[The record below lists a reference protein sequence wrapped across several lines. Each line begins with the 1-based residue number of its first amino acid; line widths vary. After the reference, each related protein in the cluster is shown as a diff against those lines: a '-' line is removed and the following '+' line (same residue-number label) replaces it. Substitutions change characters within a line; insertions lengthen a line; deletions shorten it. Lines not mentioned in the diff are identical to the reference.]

1 MKYLLIFVFN
11 LMLFGNLNAQEF
23 ISHKVEKNESLKSLA
38 RQYNTSVLTLKKLNP
53 NIDDFNEIESQNV
66 LVPQNQN
73 FEFSPSLELR
83 AYEVSPKE
91 TLYSISRKYNLKV
104 KDLVKYNPYLADREL
119 NMNDVLRIPVY
130 KVDNEDLDFNQS
142 VKNSQFSTLMHL
154 VLPKETKYGISKKY
168 GLSISELENLNP
180 GIEEEEIQP
189 GQFLKIQRKSYA
201 QKELPKAKN
210 KDYKFLELKSSSSLK
225 SILDEYEVTKE
236 ELFEVNP
243 SLKNE
248 GVSDGLVIKIPQF
261 EDASKTEYKK
271 LNLEE
276 ELQYFSTKTIGLM
289 LPFSMD
295 KFRNDT
301 INPEKLIKKDK
312 LLQISLDFYE
322 GVQMAIDSAR
332 AKNINVNLKVFD
344 TKRNPNRVQKI
355 IEHDFSNYDAVVGPL
370 LDENLKIVSSAL
382 LKDSIPVITPL
393 VNPDFEFYNLF
404 KTLPEPS
411 AMQEALIS
419 YINSTKD
426 SVNLIVLADSLSQNI
441 ERKYAYTF
449 PDAKFVEQE
458 DGEYLQKS
466 DLKPHLVKD
475 KTNWFILETESL
487 GIAESAVS
495 FLKSFQRDDY
505 KVRLFTSNR
514 SSFYED
520 EISNYYLSDLNF
532 TFPSVSK
539 FYLDID
545 EGNFSTNYK
554 NEHGYYPNRYVI
566 RGFDVMYDLLLRL
579 ASSENLYEST
589 IFNGYTEYFENKFHY
604 TQNEFSIGYSN
615 DAIYLIQYLK
625 NLDTAL
631 IDLES
636 ILKAAAE

>member
-1 MKYLLIFVFN
+1 
-11 LMLFGNLNAQEF
+11 MLWGGLDAQEF
-23 ISHKVEKNESLKSLA
+23 ISHKVEKNESLKSIS
-38 RQYNTSVLTLKKLNP
+38 RQYDISVAKLQKLNP
-53 NIDDFNEIESQNV
+53 NLSDFKNIKGQNV
-66 LVPQNQN
+66 LVPKNKN
-73 FEFSPSLELR
+73 FEFGSSLELR

-104 KDLVKYNPYLADREL
+104 KDLVKFNPYLADREL

-189 GQFLKIQRKSYA
+189 GQFLKIQRQSYT
-201 QKELPKAKN
+201 QEELPQSN
-210 KDYKFLELKSSSSLK
+210 DEDYKFLELNRSNSLK
-225 SILDEYEVTKE
+225 SILDEYEVSE
-236 ELFEVNP
+236 EQLFEVNP

-248 GVSDGLVIKIPQF
+248 GIRDGLVIKIPQF
-261 EDASKTEYKK
+261 KAPAESEYKK

-276 ELQYFSTKTIGLM
+276 NLQHFDTKTIGLM

-295 KFRNDT
+295 KFQNDSVQ
-301 INPEKLIKKDK
+301 PEKYIKNDK

-322 GVQMAIDSAR
+322 GVQLAIDSAKT
-332 AKNINVNLKVFD
+332 KNIKVNLNIFD

-355 IEHDFSNYDAVVGPL
+355 AEHDFSNYNAVVGPL
-370 LDENLKIVSSAL
+370 LDENLKIISSAL

-393 VNPDFEFYNLF
+393 VNPKFEFYNLF

-411 AMQEALIS
+411 AMQETLIS

-441 ERKYAYTF
+441 ERKYSYTF
-449 PDAKFVEQE
+449 PEAKLVEQE
-458 DGEYLQKS
+458 ESDYLQKS

-539 FYLDID
+539 FYLDIA
-545 EGNFSTNYK
+545 EENFSTNYK
-554 NEHGYYPNRYVI
+554 KEHGYYPNRYVI

-579 ASSENLYEST
+579 ATSENLYEST
-589 IFNGYTEYFENKFHY
+589 KMNGFTEYFENKFHY
-604 TQNEFSIGYSN
+604 TQNDFSIGYSN

-625 NLDTAL
+625 DLDTAL

-636 ILKAAAE
+636 ILEAAAE

>member
-1 MKYLLIFVFN
+1 
-11 LMLFGNLNAQEF
+11 MLFGNLNAQEF